1 MKYRKI
7 PVVIEAVQ
15 WDEKHSTLK
24 AIGAVKMSCDGHK
37 NNPDLCANLRIKT
50 LEGVMHVSPGDWI
63 IKGVK
68 GEFYPCKPDIF
79 ELTYEPVEQGNN
91 MTQKPT
97 PEVRKAHA
105 PDDMLERRKKID
117 KALNDIIHAGYEE
130 ADSSRA
136 CESGAQ
142 SFDGIWWVQ
151 KFGCDS
157 LQSCMDECE
166 AVLFEVRIAT
176 NLLARIN
183 ELEQILNNERTVGRQ
198 KMKDELAD
206 DLSCAVGRGQLR
218 DNWGDVTSFI
228 RNWQPRGE

>member
-1 MKYRKI
+1 
-7 PVVIEAVQ
+7 
-15 WDEKHSTLK
+15 
-24 AIGAVKMSCDGHK
+24 
-37 NNPDLCANLRIKT
+37 
-50 LEGVMHVSPGDWI
+50 
-63 IKGVK
+63 
-68 GEFYPCKPDIF
+68 
-79 ELTYEPVEQGNN
+79 

-97 PEVRKAHA
+97 PEGVNHFVGEVHKAHT
-105 PDDMLERRKKID
+105 PDDVLERRKKID

-183 ELEQILNNERTVGRQ
+183 ELEQTLNNERAVGRQ
-198 KMKDELAD
+198 KMVEDKCRTCGYDNHTRCEM
-206 DLSCAVGRGQLR
+206 CLR
-218 DNWGDVTSFI
+218 EDGCPPWVDKRKMT
-228 RNWQPRGE
+228 